1 MNTREITQ
9 GAMVCAIYGLILF
22 LNQQTALFIESG
34 LSWIFVFP
42 ILIYTAKT
50 NKQAGMIGMI
60 AMGLETIFFGG
71 FTTWFYSW
79 TSLFIG
85 YVYGV
90 GIQQHWQGMSK
101 LAITFI
107 FTMIS
112 YLLIFFLWA
121 KLFEIDYAADFVLI
135 QKFIPYINITTFILL
150 MVLSLSILQTLCIHL
165 LASLIC
171 MRMRIESVPLKN
183 IWQIEPSKPT
193 GIVSLAIFVVLFLGN
208 NVIKYSKGIQNFI
221 LIILFIDLIALDY
234 YGTIYLLKKY
244 GSKNRKLVFLIC
256 LGAFIPGV
264 NIIWMLLGEVDCLF
278 NLQLKE
284 KR

>member
-34 LSWIFVFP
+34 MSWIFVFP

-50 NKQAGMIGMI
+50 NSQAGLISTI

-79 TSLFIG
+79 TSLCIG

-90 GIQQHWQGMSK
+90 SIQKRWQGISK
-101 LAITFI
+101 LAVTFI
-107 FTMIS
+107 FSMIS

-121 KLFEIDYAADFVLI
+121 KLFEVDYAADFIMI
-135 QKFIPYINITTFILL
+135 QKFIPYINVTTFILL
-150 MVLSLSILQTLCIHL
+150 MVLSLSMLQTLCIHL

-171 MRMRIESVPLKN
+171 MRMRIETVPLKS
-183 IWQIEPSKPT
+183 IWQIEPSRPT
-193 GIVSLAIFVVLFLGN
+193 GIFSIIIFIVLILGN

-221 LIILFIDLIALDY
+221 LILLFIDLIVLDY

-244 GSKNRKLVFLIC
+244 GNKNRKFVFLIC
-256 LGAFIPGV
+256 LGAFIPV
-264 NIIWMLLGEVDCLF
+264 INIIWMLLGEADCLF